1 MNKSLQYLLIIFGV
15 LLLLFFINQG
25 QQKKYNISSESIFN
39 VEQDDIGKI
48 ILRDTNGDSLTLVRT
63 DTTWSML
70 QADSLEI
77 KDRQISQFF
86 EKVISGSYD
95 MVMSKN
101 PNKWGKFGV
110 TDSTGKKISLFDK
123 NNNLIESVIFS
134 NKGQDYAHNFYR
146 NVDDDEVYRT
156 TENLFYMINVKP
168 SYWGSKPKQK
178 SLDEPSL
185 NIPPINLNSNQ

>member
-1 MNKSLQYLLIIFGV
+1 MP
-15 LLLLFFINQG
+15 
-25 QQKKYNISSESIFN
+25 
-39 VEQDDIGKI
+39 
-48 ILRDTNGDSLTLVRT
+48 
-63 DTTWSML
+63 

-146 NVDDDEVYRT
+146 NVDDDEIYRT